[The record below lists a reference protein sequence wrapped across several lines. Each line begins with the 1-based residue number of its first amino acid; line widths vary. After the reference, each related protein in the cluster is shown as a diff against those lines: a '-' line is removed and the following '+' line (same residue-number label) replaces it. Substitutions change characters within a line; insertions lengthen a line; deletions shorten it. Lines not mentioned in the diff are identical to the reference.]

1 MSLQNAL
8 SQTKAGDGSVT
19 TGNSAKVTRIGGAEV
34 KTGLLRR
41 LTSRLPTVGVQQSFS
56 VVGGLFLLPIALLLY
71 YFVSELNNSINFS
84 AKETLGVA
92 YTEPLLTLERDIRV
106 HGRLA
111 AAVAEGR
118 RELST
123 NLDAVGNQIDASMT
137 RIDQITSKQNDSLG
151 LGTQWKSIRSQ
162 WQNLRA
168 GLPSMTPQQSLP
180 AHTTL
185 GVATNTYLLDVADKS
200 NLTLDPDVDSYYLMT
215 ASTVLLPSLIE
226 ELAHVRGTGI
236 ALDAG
241 ATLSPDER
249 AKWNQIG
256 QGDLEKRA
264 QQTADAFSRT
274 FAANV
279 ELQAKLEPSLRVLMR
294 EVSETAKAVRSTD
307 IATVAGNGGW
317 AQRSDKVFGAMD
329 DLARGAERELESL
342 LVKRVD
348 RLQRRLFLN
357 AGISAVMTVMA
368 VVILVLLA
376 RAAARN
382 GREREAQ
389 ATVIRE
395 ENNRNQ
401 AAILRL
407 LEEMGD
413 LADGDL
419 TVKAKV
425 TEDIT
430 GAIADS
436 VNYTVTELRTLV
448 ERVNQASAEVTAK
461 STGAEQLSG
470 QLRDAALRQA
480 EEIRQA
486 SAQVQNVAESVRNV
500 SSKATES
507 ADVAAQ
513 SLNAA
518 EEGGAAVENSIRG
531 MNEIRENIQETSK
544 RIKRLGESSQ
554 EIGEIVEL
562 ISDITDQTN
571 VLALNAAIQAAA
583 AGDAGRG
590 FAVVAEEV
598 QRLAERSGEATKQI
612 GALVKTIQRDTQ
624 DAVLAMERSTVGVV
638 EGAKLADVAGGSLRK
653 IRDVSG
659 SLALIIDDIFGAAKE
674 QAIVA
679 EGVAQTMATILNI
692 TDKNTEGTMK
702 VSAAVAQL
710 NGLATDLKQS
720 VSSFKV

>member
-1 MSLQNAL
+1 MSLQTTIQRNL
-8 SQTKAGDGSVT
+8 AGDHAPAAGK
-19 TGNSAKVTRIGGAEV
+19 GAKIARIGGDDAA
-34 KTGLLRR
+34 GGARRR
-41 LTSRLPTVGVQQSFS
+41 LAVRLPTVGVQQSFTL
-56 VVGGLFLLPIALLLY
+56 VGGLFLLPIALLLF
-71 YFVSELNNSINFS
+71 YFVSELNTNINFS

-92 YTEPLLTLERDIRV
+92 YTEPLQSVARDIRV

-111 AAVAEGR
+111 VAVAEGKSA
-118 RELST
+118 LAA
-123 NLDAVGNQIDASMT
+123 NLDTLGDQIDSAMT
-137 RIDQITSKQNDSLG
+137 RIDQTINQQNDSLG

-168 GLPSMTPQQSLP
+168 ALPGMSAEQSLP
-180 AHTTL
+180 AHAGLVT
-185 GVATNTYLLDVADKS
+185 ATNTYLLDVADKS

-215 ASTVLLPSLIE
+215 ANTVLLPALIE
-226 ELAHVRGTGI
+226 HLAQLRGTGV
-236 ALDAG
+236 AVDAG
-241 ATLSPDER
+241 ATVNAEER
-249 AKWNQIG
+249 AKWNQIS
-256 QGDLEKRA
+256 QGDLEKSA
-264 QQTADAFSRT
+264 QQAADAFSRT
-274 FAANV
+274 FAANPAV
-279 ELQAKLEPSLRVLMR
+279 QSKLEPKLRVMMR
-294 EVSETAKAVRSTD
+294 EVSELAKAARTID
-307 IATVAGNGGW
+307 FTAVAINGGW
-317 AQRSDKVFGAMD
+317 VERTDKVFVALGELSHGA
-329 DLARGAERELESL
+329 GVELESL
-342 LVKRVD
+342 LANRVD
-348 RLQRRLFLN
+348 RMHRRLYIN
-357 AGISAVMTVMA
+357 AGVSAVITMMA
-368 VVILVLLA
+368 IVILTFLA
-376 RAAARN
+376 SAAARN
-382 GREREAQ
+382 AREREAQ
-389 ATVIRE
+389 TTAVRE

-436 VNYTVTELRTLV
+436 VNYTVTELRSLV
-448 ERVNQASAEVTAK
+448 ERVNQASEDVTAK
-461 STGAEQLSG
+461 SLGAEALSG
-470 QLRDAALRQA
+470 QLRDAAQRQA

-486 SAQVQNVAESVRNV
+486 SAQVQSVAESVQNV
-500 SSKATES
+500 SAKATDS
-507 ADVAAQ
+507 ASVAAQ
-513 SLNAA
+513 SLTAA

-531 MNEIRENIQETSK
+531 MNEMRENIQETSK

-638 EGAKLADVAGGSLRK
+638 EGAKLADIAGGSLRK
-653 IRDVSG
+653 IREVSA
-659 SLALIIDDIFGAAKE
+659 SLALIIDEIFGAAKQ
-674 QAIVA
+674 QAVVA
-679 EGVAQTMATILNI
+679 EGVAQTMTSILGI
-692 TDKNTEGTMK
+692 TDTNTQGTLK
-702 VSAAVAQL
+702 VSEAVAQL
-710 NGLATDLKQS
+710 SGLATDLKQS
-720 VSSFKV
+720 VASFKV

>member
-1 MSLQNAL
+1 MSLPTTIQRNASADDL
-8 SQTKAGDGSVT
+8 PAAGKGGKVASIGHGDAADG
-19 TGNSAKVTRIGGAEV
+19 A
-34 KTGLLRR
+34 LRR
-41 LTSRLPTVGVQQSFS
+41 LRTRLPTVGVQQSFWL
-56 VVGGLFLLPIALLLY
+56 VGALFLLPVTMLLF
-71 YFVSELNNSINFS
+71 YFVSELNTSINFS
-84 AKETLGVA
+84 AKETLGGA
-92 YTEPLLTLERDIRV
+92 YTEPLLSVARDIRL

-111 AAVAEGR
+111 IAVSEGKSDLAA
-118 RELST
+118 
-123 NLDAVGNQIDASMT
+123 NLDTRGNQIDSAMT
-137 RIDQITSKQNDSLG
+137 SIDQSINKQNDGLG

-168 GLPSMTPQQSLP
+168 TLPGMSTDQSLST
-180 AHTTL
+180 HTTL
-185 GVATNTYLLDVADKS
+185 VTATNTYLLDVADKS

-215 ASTVLLPSLIE
+215 ASTVLLPTLIE
-226 ELAHVRGTGI
+226 DLAQLCGIGI

-241 ATLSPDER
+241 ASVNQDER
-249 AKWNQIG
+249 AKWSQIS
-256 QGDLEKRA
+256 QGDLEKSA
-264 QQTADAFSRT
+264 QQVADAFSRT
-274 FAANV
+274 FAANADV
-279 ELQAKLEPSLRVLMR
+279 QNKLEPKLRVLMR
-294 EVSETAKAVRSTD
+294 EVSDLAKAARNTD
-307 IATVAGNGGW
+307 LAAVPSSGAW
-317 AQRSDKVFGAMD
+317 AERTEKVFAALSELSRSAGSELD
-329 DLARGAERELESL
+329 GLLA
-342 LVKRVD
+342 KRVD
-348 RLQRRLFLN
+348 RMRQRLYIN
-357 AGISAVMTVMA
+357 AGISAVMTIMA
-368 VVILVLLA
+368 VTILVLLA
-376 RAAARN
+376 RAAARIA
-382 GREREAQ
+382 REREDQTTTA
-389 ATVIRE
+389 RD
-395 ENNRNQ
+395 ENKRNQ

-448 ERVNQASAEVTAK
+448 ERVNHASEEVTAK
-461 STGAEQLSG
+461 SLGAEELSG
-470 QLRDAALRQA
+470 QLRDAAQRQA
-480 EEIRQA
+480 DEIRRA
-486 SAQVQNVAESVRNV
+486 SAQVQSVAESVKNV
-500 SSKATES
+500 SDKATDS
-507 ADVAAQ
+507 ASVAAQ
-513 SLNAA
+513 SLSAA

-531 MNEIRENIQETSK
+531 MNEMRENIQETSK

-653 IRDVSG
+653 IREVSA
-659 SLALIIDDIFGAAKE
+659 SLALIIDEIFGAAKQ
-674 QAIVA
+674 QAVVA
-679 EGVAQTMATILNI
+679 EGVAQTMASILGI
-692 TDKNTEGTMK
+692 TDTNTAGTLK
-702 VSAAVAQL
+702 VSEAVAQL
-710 NGLATDLKQS
+710 TGLATDLKQS
-720 VSSFKV
+720 VASFKV

>member
-1 MSLQNAL
+1 MSLQTTFQKNTSGDDSPAAG
-8 SQTKAGDGSVT
+8 KAG
-19 TGNSAKVTRIGGAEV
+19 KVARIGGDDVA
-34 KTGLLRR
+34 GGALRR
-41 LTSRLPTVGVQQSFS
+41 LAMRLPTVGVQQSFS
-56 VVGGLFLLPIALLLY
+56 LVGGLFLLPVTLLLF
-71 YFVSELNNSINFS
+71 YFVSELNTSINFS
-84 AKETLGVA
+84 AKEKLGVA
-92 YTEPLLTLERDIRV
+92 YAEPLLNLGRDIRL
-106 HGRLA
+106 HGRMA
-111 AAVAEGR
+111 VAVAEGKN
-118 RELST
+118 ELAA
-123 NLDAVGNQIDASMT
+123 NLDALNSQIDAAMT
-137 RIDQITSKQNDSLG
+137 SIDQTIHRQNDSLG

-162 WQNLRA
+162 WQTLRA
-168 GLPSMTPQQSLP
+168 ALPGMSAEQSLP
-180 AHTTL
+180 AHTSLVT
-185 GVATNTYLLDVADKS
+185 GANTYLLDVADKS

-215 ASTVLLPSLIE
+215 ASTVLLPALIE
-226 ELAHVRGTGI
+226 DLAQLRATGM

-241 ATLSPDER
+241 ATVSQDER
-249 AKWNQIG
+249 AKWSQLS
-256 QGDLEKRA
+256 QGDLEKSA
-264 QQTADAFSRT
+264 QQAADAFSRT
-274 FAANV
+274 FAANADV
-279 ELQAKLEPSLRVLMR
+279 QSKLEPELRALMR
-294 EVSETAKAVRSTD
+294 EVSELAKAARTTD
-307 IATVAGNGGW
+307 FAAPMNNAGW
-317 AQRSDKVFGAMD
+317 DQHTDKAFGA
-329 DLARGAERELESL
+329 LAELSRSAGSELEGL
-342 LVKRVD
+342 LAKRVD
-348 RLQRRLFLN
+348 RMHKRLVVN
-357 AGISAVMTVMA
+357 ASVSAVMTVMA

-382 GREREAQ
+382 AREREAQ
-389 ATVIRE
+389 TSTARE

-448 ERVNQASAEVTAK
+448 ERVNHASAEVTAK
-461 STGAEQLSG
+461 SQGAEVLSG
-470 QLRDAALRQA
+470 QLRDAAQRQA
-480 EEIRQA
+480 DEIRQA
-486 SAQVQNVAESVRNV
+486 SAQVQSVAESVKNV
-500 SSKATES
+500 SAKATDS
-507 ADVAAQ
+507 ATVAAQ
-513 SLNAA
+513 SLTAA

-531 MNEIRENIQETSK
+531 MNEMRENIQETSK

-653 IRDVSG
+653 IREVSS
-659 SLALIIDDIFGAAKE
+659 SLALIIDEIFGAAKQ
-674 QAIVA
+674 QAVVA
-679 EGVAQTMATILNI
+679 EGVSLTMTSILGI
-692 TDKNTEGTMK
+692 TDTNTEGTLK
-702 VSAAVAQL
+702 VSEAVAQL
-710 NGLATDLKQS
+710 TGLATDLKQS
-720 VSSFKV
+720 VASFKV

>member
-8 SQTKAGDGSVT
+8 SQTMAGDGSAT

-92 YTEPLLTLERDIRV
+92 YTEPLLTLGRDIRL

-123 NLDAVGNQIDASMT
+123 NLDAVGNQIDGSMT

-168 GLPSMTPQQSLP
+168 GVPSMTPEQSLP

-264 QQTADAFSRT
+264 RQTADAFSRT
-274 FAANV
+274 FAANA
-279 ELQAKLEPSLRVLMR
+279 ELQAKLEPPLRVLMR

-317 AQRSDKVFGAMD
+317 AQRTDKVFGAMD

-348 RLQRRLFLN
+348 RLERRLFLN

-382 GREREAQ
+382 TREREAQ
-389 ATVIRE
+389 ATVNRE

-407 LEEMGD
+407 LEEMGG

-480 EEIRQA
+480 DEIRQA

-507 ADVAAQ
+507 ANVAAQ

-674 QAIVA
+674 QAMVA

>member
-1 MSLQNAL
+1 MSLQTTIQRNTSGNDTPA
-8 SQTKAGDGSVT
+8 AG
-19 TGNSAKVTRIGGAEV
+19 KVGKVARISGGDAEGGA
-34 KTGLLRR
+34 LRR
-41 LTSRLPTVGVQQSFS
+41 LAMRLPTVGVQQSFS
-56 VVGGLFLLPIALLLY
+56 LVGGLFLLPISLLLF
-71 YFVSELNNSINFS
+71 YFVSELNTSINFS
-84 AKETLGVA
+84 AKETLGVS
-92 YTEPLLTLERDIRV
+92 YIDPLLNLGRDIRL

-111 AAVAEGR
+111 IAVAEGKS
-118 RELST
+118 ELAA
-123 NLDAVGNQIDASMT
+123 NLDTLDNQIDASMT
-137 RIDQITSKQNDSLG
+137 SIDQTINRQNDSLG

-162 WQNLRA
+162 WQTLRA
-168 GLPSMTPQQSLP
+168 ALSGMSAEQGLS
-180 AHTTL
+180 AHGALVTT
-185 GVATNTYLLDVADKS
+185 TNTYLLDVADKS

-215 ASTVLLPSLIE
+215 AETVLLPALIDD
-226 ELAHVRGTGI
+226 LVHLRGTGI

-241 ATLSPDER
+241 ATVSQDER
-249 AKWNQIG
+249 VKWNQLS
-256 QGDLEKRA
+256 QGDLENSA

-274 FAANV
+274 FPANAD
-279 ELQAKLEPSLRVLMR
+279 LQAKLEPGLRALMR
-294 EVSETAKAVRSTD
+294 EVSDLAKAARATD
-307 IATVAGNGGW
+307 FSAPTTNAGWTERTEKALVALTGLSHSAG
-317 AQRSDKVFGAMD
+317 S
-329 DLARGAERELESL
+329 ELDGL
-342 LVKRVD
+342 LTKRVD
-348 RLQRRLFLN
+348 RMQKRLYIN
-357 AGISAVMTVMA
+357 ASISAVMTVMA
-368 VVILVLLA
+368 VVILVILA

-382 GREREAQ
+382 ARERETQTTTA
-389 ATVIRE
+389 RE

-436 VNYTVTELRTLV
+436 VNYTVTELRSLV
-448 ERVNQASAEVTAK
+448 ERVNHASEEVTAK
-461 STGAEQLSG
+461 SLGAEALSG
-470 QLRDAALRQA
+470 QLRDAAQRQA

-486 SAQVQNVAESVRNV
+486 SAQVQSVADSVKNV
-500 SSKATES
+500 SAKATDS
-507 ADVAAQ
+507 ASVAAQ
-513 SLNAA
+513 SLTAA

-531 MNEIRENIQETSK
+531 MNEMRENIQETSK

-554 EIGEIVEL
+554 EISEIVEL

-653 IRDVSG
+653 IREVS
-659 SLALIIDDIFGAAKE
+659 SNLALIIDEIFGAAKQ
-674 QAIVA
+674 QAVVA
-679 EGVAQTMATILNI
+679 EGVSQTMISILGI
-692 TDKNTEGTMK
+692 TDTNTEGTLK
-702 VSAAVAQL
+702 VSEAVAQL
-710 NGLATDLKQS
+710 TGLATDLKQS
-720 VSSFKV
+720 VASFKV